1 MYMPTDMQAAAAIPL
16 LASLGE
22 NGLRQA
28 LDSGAFQPRSYRK
41 GQLVHAE
48 GEPCLG
54 LEVILS
60 GQLAVERLTPEGD
73 LMTIAVFGPGDCLGG
88 NLLFSSRPVY
98 QLAVTASGHT
108 RVLAIA
114 RQPLFDL
121 FQRHSA
127 FLAQYLAYVS
137 DNAGLLEEKL
147 RHFAN
152 LPIRQRVLNYLHAQA
167 ARQGGRRVLLPVSK
181 TALAEQ
187 FGVQR
192 TSLSRE
198 LQKMRDQ
205 GLIAFDRQSITLL

>member
-1 MYMPTDMQAAAAIPL
+1 MTMEIRTALAIPL

-22 NGLRQA
+22 AA
-28 LDSGAFQPRSYRK
+28 LLEALNSGAFQPRNYRK
-41 GQLVHAE
+41 GQLVHIE
-48 GEPCLG
+48 GEPCMA
-54 LEVILS
+54 LEILLS

-73 LMTIAVFGPGDCLGG
+73 LMTIAVFGPGDILGG

-98 QLAVTASGHT
+98 QLAVTAS
-108 RVLAIA
+108 
-114 RQPLFDL
+114 QPTQALCIGQQALFVL

-127 FLAQYLAYVS
+127 FLARYLAYVS

-152 LPIRQRVLNYLHAQA
+152 LPIRQRVLNYLRGQAQ
-167 ARQGGRRVLLPVSK
+167 RQGSNTVRLPISK
-181 TALAEQ
+181 KALAAQ

-198 LQKMRDQ
+198 LQKMREQ
-205 GLIAFDRQSITLL
+205 GLIAFDRQRITIL